1 MSNTSSYCHCKNVLS
16 SVKYIHTAT
25 GRRFPADNFGL
36 EATLQGLKRR
46 LKGTPQFVLPIDPV
60 ILRRMYINI
69 DITNTQDPSVWCSFL
84 TAFYSLFCKANTVP
98 KDYDF
103 DPDCVLTRGD
113 INIDEAG
120 QNVLIYVNFSKVNQY
135 QKSFH
140 VIPIPANSDPAL
152 DLYRHISK
160 LFSCVRASRTSPA
173 FMYSARHFI
182 TYRSFTHR
190 LKQLLAKS
198 GLDPALCIGYS
209 FRRGGASYL
218 YGIGGSTLMVQ
229 VLGDWA
235 SQSFTRYPYPFVDDR
250 KAAQKP
256 IRININSTTVF
267 LAVLGFWLL
276 IYCALNKK
284 CVPRTWTSLLLEIGQ
299 LGHGVWTGLL
309 MSLASLL
316 ECLRSLLLEP
326 KIITTQSQVSS
337 VEKNYLDL
345 T

>member
-1 MSNTSSYCHCKNVLS
+1 MNLSFLFSASWEQLRSQNILSQGLRFANSTKNNVLSHIRQWLYFTIYFGLDMLPASPESLCLFMELMSNTSSYGHCKNVLS

-25 GRRFPADNFGL
+25 GHKFPADNFGL
-36 EATLQGLKRR
+36 EATLQGIKRR

-60 ILRRMYINI
+60 ILRRMYSNI
-69 DITNTQDPSVWCSFL
+69 DITNTQDLSLWCSFL
-84 TAFYSLFCKANTVP
+84 TAFYCLFRKANTVP
-98 KDYDF
+98 KDHNF

-113 INIDEAG
+113 IVIDEAG

-135 QKSFH
+135 QKIFH

-152 DLYRHISK
+152 DLYRHIKK
-160 LFSCVRASRTSPA
+160 LFSLVRATRTSPA

-198 GLDPALCIGYS
+198 GLDPALYSGHS

-235 SQSFTRYPYPFVDDR
+235 SQIFTRYLYLSVDDR
-250 KAAQKP
+250 KAAQEL
-256 IRININSTTVF
+256 IRININSSVGMMTLPTT
-267 LAVLGFWLL
+267 
-276 IYCALNKK
+276 
-284 CVPRTWTSLLLEIGQ
+284 
-299 LGHGVWTGLL
+299 
-309 MSLASLL
+309 
-316 ECLRSLLLEP
+316 
-326 KIITTQSQVSS
+326 
-337 VEKNYLDL
+337 
-345 T
+345 